1 LRDHPYNV
9 TIFDELRR
17 YGFLEGVNLL
27 NVGASDVPVSNYE
40 PALMEAVKASPDVI
54 ITGGGFFTR
63 ICQRATRTIPIVT
76 MSDDL
81 VREKLVE
88 SFARP
93 EGNTTGTSILAEDL
107 DGKRQEL
114 LMEMLAD
121 TRRIGALADVNV
133 SWPEHLRTLDD
144 DAHSRGVEL
153 SIYKVGNP
161 DEILSAIELAHA
173 TGIRGLN
180 VLASPLSYLFH
191 GLIIERTIAARIPA
205 IFQWPDYAS
214 EGGLV
219 SYGPRMASVLR
230 QEARQIVKVLRAVKP
245 ADIPVEQPTKI
256 ELAINLKTAK
266 SIGISLPSS
275 LVARADEVIE

>member
-245 ADIPVEQPTKI
+245 ADIPIEQPTKI

>member
-1 LRDHPYNV
+1 MD
-9 TIFDELRR
+9 
-17 YGFLEGVNLL
+17 
-27 NVGASDVPVSNYE
+27 
-40 PALMEAVKASPDVI
+40 AVKAGPDVI

-107 DGKRQEL
+107 DRKRQEL
-114 LMEMLAD
+114 LMEVLPDA
-121 TRRIGALADVNV
+121 RRIGALADVNV

-144 DAHSRGVEL
+144 AAHSRGVEL

-161 DEILSAIELAHA
+161 DEILSAIGLAHA

-191 GLIIERTIAARIPA
+191 GLIVERTIAARIPA

-219 SYGPRMASVLR
+219 NYGPRMTSVLR
-230 QEARQIVKVLRAVKP
+230 QEARQILKVLRGV
-245 ADIPVEQPTKI
+245 DIPVEQPTKV

-266 SIGISLPSS
+266 SIGISLLSS